1 MEEESPRLWLLSG
14 VVVVILVVVI
24 GGYLVFRGGSQSKL
38 TIQSIPNDLTL
49 TLDGRQIVA
58 NGEVKVK
65 SGEHTL
71 TASRDGFQSYTQ
83 TLTAKGGD
91 PLTVKMFLYS
101 NGPAGRTWVQNNP
114 EQALEAEAEAGR
126 RFDEIQKR
134 LQAKYPVMRELPY
147 IGPGFKATYQA
158 SKSDPDN
165 PEAISLKIL
174 VFSPEGKTKA
184 LQWIEGHGYDPDT
197 LDIIYTSK

>member
-38 TIQSIPNDLTL
+38 TVQSIPNDLTL
-49 TLDGRQIVA
+49 TLDGRQIAA
-58 NGEVKVK
+58 NGEVEVK
-65 SGEHTL
+65 AGEHTL

-83 TLTAKGGD
+83 TVTAKGGD
-91 PLTVKMFLYS
+91 PLKVKMYLYS

-126 RFDEIQKR
+126 RYDEIQKR

-147 IGPGFKATYQA
+147 IGPGFRATYQA

-165 PEAISLKIL
+165 PEAISLKIQ

-197 LDIIYTSK
+197 LDIIYTTK

>member
-165 PEAISLKIL
+165 PEAISLKIQL
-174 VFSPEGKTKA
+174 FSPEGKVKA

-197 LDIIYTSK
+197 LDIIYTTK